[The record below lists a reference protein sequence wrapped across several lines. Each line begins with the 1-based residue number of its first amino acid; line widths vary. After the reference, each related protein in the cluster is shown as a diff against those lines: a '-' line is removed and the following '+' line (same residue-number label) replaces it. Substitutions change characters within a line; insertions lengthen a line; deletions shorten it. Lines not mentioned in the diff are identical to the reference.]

1 MGIEVDSLHAAAGKD
16 IIRLE
21 GFAFAGYCNM
31 KREES
36 SQTTHRVLVG
46 NSQKMSEVA
55 SASVDLVMTSPPYP
69 MIEMWDETF
78 FALNDEVRSRMQQG
92 DGVRAH
98 ELMHDELDA
107 VWRETDR
114 ILKDGAIACINIGD
128 ATRTIGDCFQ
138 LYPNYTHVTERFRE
152 LGFSSMPSIIWRKP
166 TNAPNKFMGSG
177 MLPPGAYV
185 TLEHEHILV
194 FRKGR
199 KRRFL
204 SVDEKSVR
212 SESAYFW
219 EERNLWF
226 SDVWTDLR
234 GASQKLNHERAR
246 ERSGAFPFE
255 LPYRLINMYSAKHDV
270 VLDPFLGTGTTT
282 LAAIASARNSIG
294 YEMDETLPA
303 IVTDRLIGFEEVANE
318 YIGRRIDAHNE
329 FAASRDCE
337 FVNQYHGFRCV
348 SAQETGLRFDRVDSV
363 DATDLSSIKATYSRF
378 K

>member
-1 MGIEVDSLHAAAGKD
+1 MSDGEP
-16 IIRLE
+16 LE
-21 GFAFAGYCNM
+21 
-31 KREES
+31 
-36 SQTTHRVLVG
+36 TTHRVLIG
-46 NSQKMSEVA
+46 NSQSMSEVE
-55 SASVDLVMTSPPYP
+55 SASVDLVVTSPPYP

-78 FALNDEVRSRMQQG
+78 YALNDGIRSKMEQG
-92 DGVRAH
+92 DGASAH

-114 ILKDGAIACINIGD
+114 VLKDGAIACINIGD
-128 ATRTIGDCFQ
+128 ATRTIGGLFQ
-138 LYPNYTHVTERFRE
+138 LFPNHTRVIERFRE
-152 LGFSSMPSIIWRKP
+152 LGFSVLPSIIWRKP

-194 FRKGR
+194 FRKGGKR
-199 KRRFL
+199 KFI
-204 SVDEKSVR
+204 SNEQKSVR

-219 EERNLWF
+219 EERNVWF

-234 GASQKLNHERAR
+234 GVNQKLNHHGAR

-255 LPYRLINMYSAKHDV
+255 LPYRLINMYSAKQDV

-294 YEMDETLPA
+294 YEIEEDLTEVLRK
-303 IVTDRLIGFEEVANE
+303 RLIGVEKTTNDLVDQ
-318 YIGRRIDAHNE
+318 RIKAHNA
-329 FAASRDCE
+329 FVADLDCE
-337 FVNQYHGFRCV
+337 FVNQHHGFRCM

-363 DATDLSSIKATYSRF
+363 DATDLTCVRAAYSEF

>member
-1 MGIEVDSLHAAAGKD
+1 
-16 IIRLE
+16 
-21 GFAFAGYCNM
+21 M
-31 KREES
+31 KCGEPT
-36 SQTTHRVLVG
+36 QTTHRVLVG

-55 SASVDLVMTSPPYP
+55 PASVDLVVTSPPYP

-78 FALNDEVRSRMQQG
+78 YALNDGIRSRMQQG

-114 ILKDGAIACINIGD
+114 VLKDGAIACINIGD
-128 ATRTIGDCFQ
+128 ATRTIGDRFQ
-138 LYPNYTHVTERFRE
+138 LFPNHTRVTERFRE
-152 LGFSSMPSIIWRKP
+152 LGFSSLPSIIWRKP

-194 FRKGR
+194 FRKGN
-199 KRRFL
+199 KRQFL
-204 SVDEKSVR
+204 SDEQKSVR

-234 GASQKLNHERAR
+234 GVSQKLNHERAR

-282 LAAIASARNSIG
+282 LAAIASVRNSIG

-303 IVTDRLIGFEEVANE
+303 IVADRLAGFEEVAND
-318 YIGRRIDAHNE
+318 YTGRRIDAHRE

-337 FVNQYHGFRCV
+337 FVNQHHGFRCV
-348 SAQETGLRFDRVDSV
+348 SAQEMHMRFNHVDV
-363 DATDLSSIKATYSRF
+363 IDTANLSNFKATYSDL